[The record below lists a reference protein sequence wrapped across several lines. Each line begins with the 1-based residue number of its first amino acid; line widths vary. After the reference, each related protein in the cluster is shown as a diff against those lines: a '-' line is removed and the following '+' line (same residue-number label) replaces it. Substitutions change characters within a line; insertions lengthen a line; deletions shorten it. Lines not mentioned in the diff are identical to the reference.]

1 MLPYD
6 RHRTLQLS
14 GPGMVHA
21 GFTVVVDPAVYEQ
34 EPGQDDEVIP
44 MSDSFRQLHD
54 LSTIPTLGRERT
66 MENWK
71 TT

>member
-1 MLPYD
+1 
-6 RHRTLQLS
+6 
-14 GPGMVHA
+14 MVHA